1 MKARLIWTIFLGLG
15 VIVLLFSVIGSKEIF
30 ATLKNV
36 NPLVI
41 LLLGITVFTITLL
54 DSTRTYILSKSLGAR
69 LPFKVYLE
77 NTIMGFYFSAVTPFA
92 AGGQPFQIYHLVK
105 NSVELG
111 KASMIVA
118 AKFISSFTSAV
129 LLGILAFIFLFE
141 EIKGI
146 RLIGPIILVGVF
158 ATLAFYFLFITFLL
172 NRKWIE
178 SFFSLKIVTVPIA
191 FVLRKDA
198 DVVRDSVKDKVE
210 NYMNAF
216 ETLWKSS
223 KKVFFTIFI
232 LSFIMILLTQITGF
246 LSLISVLEDTNL
258 NFFKVIGLQSAMNMI
273 VYFLPT
279 PGASGGIEGSFYII
293 YSGIVG
299 KSRAAVSL
307 LIWRI
312 ATYYSTIVIGGILIL
327 KRVKNKRG

>member
-1 MKARLIWTIFLGLG
+1 
-15 VIVLLFSVIGSKEIF
+15 
-30 ATLKNV
+30 
-36 NPLVI
+36 
-41 LLLGITVFTITLL
+41 
-54 DSTRTYILSKSLGAR
+54 
-69 LPFKVYLE
+69 
-77 NTIMGFYFSAVTPFA
+77 MGFYFSAVTPFA

-191 FVLRKDA
+191 FILRKDA

>member
-1 MKARLIWTIFLGLG
+1 M
-15 VIVLLFSVIGSKEIF
+15 
-30 ATLKNV
+30 
-36 NPLVI
+36 
-41 LLLGITVFTITLL
+41 
-54 DSTRTYILSKSLGAR
+54 
-69 LPFKVYLE
+69 
-77 NTIMGFYFSAVTPFA
+77 
-92 AGGQPFQIYHLVK
+92 
-105 NSVELG
+105 
-111 KASMIVA
+111 
-118 AKFISSFTSAV
+118 
-129 LLGILAFIFLFE
+129 
-141 EIKGI
+141 
-146 RLIGPIILVGVF
+146 
-158 ATLAFYFLFITFLL
+158 
-172 NRKWIE
+172 
-178 SFFSLKIVTVPIA
+178 
-191 FVLRKDA
+191 RKDA

>member
-1 MKARLIWTIFLGLG
+1 VKARLIWTIFLGLG

-41 LLLGITVFTITLL
+41 LLLGITVLTITLL

-198 DVVRDSVKDKVE
+198 DVVRDSVKDKVK

-232 LSFIMILLTQITGF
+232 LSFIMILLIQITGF

-258 NFFKVIGLQSAMNMI
+258 NFYKVIGLQSAMNMI

-293 YSGIVG
+293 YSGMVG